1 MGNPAWRSGGVFAC
15 DARNRQS
22 PRLRTTTIVHL
33 VQLLL
38 PLYDNAGSPF
48 PRTLYERVTG
58 ELTRTFGGLTA
69 YTRSPAEGLWREQ
82 GEGTQRDDIVV
93 YEVMAESLDD
103 GWWRRY
109 REELERRFAQD
120 RLVVRAQETRLL

>member
-1 MGNPAWRSGGVFAC
+1 
-15 DARNRQS
+15 
-22 PRLRTTTIVHL
+22 VHL

-38 PLYDNAGSPF
+38 PLYDNAGAPF
-48 PRTLYERVTG
+48 PRSHYEMVSA
-58 ELTRTFGGLTA
+58 ELTRAFGGLTA
-69 YTRSPAEGLWREQ
+69 YSRSPAEGLWREQ

-93 YEVMAESLDD
+93 YEVMVESLDE

-109 REELERRFAQD
+109 REELERRFAQE